1 MSATSPPPASR
12 REVPAAARI
21 VGCCGIA
28 AFFTANLGWLLGGL
42 AQPEAYSSTR
52 DDISDLG
59 ALTADEP
66 WLYNQIGANLSGL
79 LMLAFAG
86 ALWWALSPDSFGR
99 VGASAV
105 AVAGAGIFLDG
116 IFRLDCRGT
125 QRLLALV
132 RAQGRVRRD
141 GRRVARGAAGS
152 RIRVSPHP
160 RVARSLGAEPCDS
173 PAGRRREPRLLALG
187 RRRGDARCDIR
198 ADRMACVRVVVVPA
212 HGTTGCAGG
221 SS

>member
-86 ALWWALSPDSFGR
+86 ALWWALSPDALGR

-105 AVAGAGIFLDG
+105 AVAN
-116 IFRLDCRGT
+116 
-125 QRLLALV
+125 LV
-132 RAQGRVRRD
+132 FSLWG
-141 GRRVARGAAGS
+141 GGAATRAATFVLTG
-152 RIRVSPHP
+152 RLAFVSLWFLRTGRTDAWP
-160 RVARSLGAEPCDS
+160 ARAS
-173 PAGRRREPRLLALG
+173 
-187 RRRGDARCDIR
+187 
-198 ADRMACVRVVVVPA
+198 
-212 HGTTGCAGG
+212 
-221 SS
+221 